1 MTIAWGAGTVIDQS
15 GCDTIRNS
23 KVYDAEIHGAMAALE
38 AINSDMRS
46 RSIYFLLENYAAVEA
61 LTTGKSVS
69 SS

>member
-38 AINSDMRS
+38 AINSDQQRHEI
-46 RSIYFLLENYAAVEA
+46 SIHILSP
-61 LTTGKSVS
+61 GKLRGS
-69 SS
+69 